1 MLIQKPQQ
9 PIRTWHTDTRIWDEF
24 AFRAGDILICTPP
37 KTGTTWTQRIVSMLL
52 HQSAEP
58 RPFIDEQPWLDA
70 RFAPQAEI
78 AEALSQAPGVR
89 SLKSHSPL
97 TALPLHDDVLYIN
110 VARDPRDAAMSF
122 HNHATHYTAEFEETL
137 DQSGLGDPQIA
148 RPYPRAPADARTFF
162 RRWLRDPACAP
173 FDDFTIAEFL
183 ELERSFWD
191 ERHRPNVLL
200 VHYNDLKADLAGE
213 IRRIGEFCGIETPEP
228 RMAQIV
234 DAAGFSS
241 MKRDGAK
248 MLGVI
253 NVAFKGGADT
263 FLHKGTNERWKGV
276 LTDEDLA
283 QYRAVIDA
291 SVPSDLAAW
300 LEHGR
305 LALEGD
311 AAVAGGGAASI
322 AAERG
327 AA

>member
-9 PIRTWHTDTRIWDEF
+9 TIRTWHTDTRIWDEF

-110 VARDPRDAAMSF
+110 VA
-122 HNHATHYTAEFEETL
+122 
-137 DQSGLGDPQIA
+137 QIA